1 MERSGAKVV
10 FDGAQTSAA
19 TMSLASAIDAK
30 TPVFLLIAPPE
41 SQSYADML
49 KSELDQL
56 QEKFTIE
63 PVSQN
68 EAIAVYRLTGRK

>member
-1 MERSGAKVV
+1 M
-10 FDGAQTSAA
+10 AA
-19 TMSLASAIDAK
+19 AVTASLASTIDAK

-41 SQSYADML
+41 SQGYADVL

-68 EAIAVYRLTGRK
+68 EAVAVYRLTARK